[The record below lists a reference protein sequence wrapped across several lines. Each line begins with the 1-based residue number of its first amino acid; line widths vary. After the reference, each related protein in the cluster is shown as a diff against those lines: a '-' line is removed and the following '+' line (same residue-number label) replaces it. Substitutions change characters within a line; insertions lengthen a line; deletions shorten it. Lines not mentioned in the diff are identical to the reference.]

1 MLSKDPNSYIGK
13 IVTIQYNVPIEDK
26 TGNKSLFLPRFI
38 EVRSDKTEPENL
50 VTRFN
55 KKK

>member
-1 MLSKDPNSYIGK
+1 MGYLSLSFKLQDLDL
-13 IVTIQYNVPIEDK
+13 YNVPIEDK
-26 TGNKSLFLPRFI
+26 NGSKSLFLPRFI